1 MKPTA
6 ALDPSLTNEVLDTI
20 KGLKDDGVHFMIST
34 HEMGFAKNVADYVLF
49 LNDGII
55 IEQGSPND
63 IFENPKTEELKTFLS
78 NILEWQ

>member
-34 HEMGFAKNVADYVLF
+34 HEMVFVKNVSDYVLF